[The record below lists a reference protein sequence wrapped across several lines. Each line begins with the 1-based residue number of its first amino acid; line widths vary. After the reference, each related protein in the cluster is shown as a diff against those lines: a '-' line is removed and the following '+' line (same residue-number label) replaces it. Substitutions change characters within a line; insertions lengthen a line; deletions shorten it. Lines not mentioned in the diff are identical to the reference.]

1 MRTFLRFAAMSVS
14 FFFLAVSLQGA
25 SWQILLPERPSL
37 TESTAAEE
45 LQLHIQ
51 KMTGSEVPIVSEP
64 QELPADHILSVG
76 GTLFARS
83 RVEKEHPDP
92 FKFDEIFIRAEG
104 SNLFLTG
111 HERRGALY
119 AVYTFL
125 EDVCGCRWYTEDA
138 AVIPQR
144 EDLVF
149 PPDLAVSYV
158 PQMISREMYHKL
170 ASPCLFSARNKGN
183 GNIDE
188 AHGGRLSILNF
199 VHSFYCYIPPKDY
212 FDAHPEWFS
221 EIDGERTC
229 DNAQLC
235 LTNDEM
241 REELTRNVLIQL
253 RAHPETI
260 MVDISQNDYYRFC
273 TCPKCRAVDDEE
285 GSHAGTLIR
294 FLNRVAADI
303 EKEFPGVLVETL
315 AYQYTRKPPK
325 ITRPRQNIVIRLC
338 SIECDFGRPL
348 DDPNADPSSREFM
361 NDIEGWSQIA
371 PRLLV
376 WDYVTNYADYVGP
389 HPNWRALGENV
400 RTFVRH
406 GAIGL
411 FEEGEGQ
418 DFCEMKNWVLLKLM
432 WNPDLNIETL
442 MKDFAEGYYGK
453 ETAPYIMD
461 YWRLLHARLLES
473 GIKLGCFGALSD
485 QWLDLATLNKATL
498 LWRQAEETSNRVY
511 GSDSPQTARLR
522 KSRTALDS
530 VWLTRYSELKN
541 TAEREKLP
549 FEGPADF
556 KEAARDFARI
566 CLEYKY
572 DGPNIDVVGEA
583 GRAWFENL
591 ADRQ

>member
-76 GTLFARS
+76 DTLFARS

-212 FDAHPEWFS
+212 FDAHPEHARGT
-221 EIDGERTC
+221 D
-229 DNAQLC
+229 
-235 LTNDEM
+235 
-241 REELTRNVLIQL
+241 
-253 RAHPETI
+253 
-260 MVDISQNDYYRFC
+260 
-273 TCPKCRAVDDEE
+273 PKCAY
-285 GSHAGTLIR
+285 T
-294 FLNRVAADI
+294 AA
-303 EKEFPGVLVETL
+303 
-315 AYQYTRKPPK
+315 
-325 ITRPRQNIVIRLC
+325 
-338 SIECDFGRPL
+338 S
-348 DDPNADPSSREFM
+348 SSR
-361 NDIEGWSQIA
+361 NHNGRYQ
-371 PRLLV
+371 PKRLL
-376 WDYVTNYADYVGP
+376 P
-389 HPNWRALGENV
+389 FLHMS
-400 RTFVRH
+400 
-406 GAIGL
+406 
-411 FEEGEGQ
+411 
-418 DFCEMKNWVLLKLM
+418 EM
-432 WNPDLNIETL
+432 P
-442 MKDFAEGYYGK
+442 
-453 ETAPYIMD
+453 
-461 YWRLLHARLLES
+461 S
-473 GIKLGCFGALSD
+473 G
-485 QWLDLATLNKATL
+485 
-498 LWRQAEETSNRVY
+498 RR
-511 GSDSPQTARLR
+511 
-522 KSRTALDS
+522 
-530 VWLTRYSELKN
+530 
-541 TAEREKLP
+541 
-549 FEGPADF
+549 
-556 KEAARDFARI
+556 
-566 CLEYKY
+566 
-572 DGPNIDVVGEA
+572 
-583 GRAWFENL
+583 
-591 ADRQ
+591 